1 MMCQKNCGSTVQK
14 ALLQLDLTSVARY
27 LRDHYR
33 SSNSNTNSNSS
44 SHSNNNGENTDI
56 VVGVQEAMAD
66 YPTSYASLV
75 IQCQE
80 GGSDYITDQHDGGDD
95 DDELTPTK
103 ISDFSIDDDDEEEE
117 VEGGED
123 NGNPN
128 NHDNEIRNTIIKLVA
143 DLAISELE
151 DIGFDAQFLSTERDV
166 IAHRECSARDKL
178 QKDNTNK
185 ENDDSSFMIEQ
196 EEKMNNGIL
205 GGGNGVGG
213 IATFHVGG
221 MSCAVCAG
229 SVERHFLS
237 VGAAP
242 AAARSA
248 TAGGDN
254 GENDNGEN
262 FRPRVLRAAVS
273 LPTNTAR
280 VTFSDISS
288 SASTYDDELVLMKV
302 YRSLAEECAATLT
315 KGGYT
320 CEILNIQVSPSS
332 INPTASSS
340 AGGAAEEWGGTSS
353 SLLDGAA
360 RMERTRREE
369 LHQWKFALLTSL
381 TFTVPLAVIHFASMS
396 MTDNMNIPTD
406 DDSWMSPAIKDFMM
420 FLLATPVQFGV
431 GRRYY
436 MSAYR
441 GLIHGC
447 TLGMDFLVAL
457 GTSAAYLYSTF
468 VFVYQRIA
476 EMNHNNDNDVDP
488 VMKLTP
494 TFETGAWLITFV
506 TLGKYLEAYA
516 RGKTAG
522 ALQTLMELQP
532 VSATR
537 AILSQEVMD
546 ELNCKL
552 DAVLKLKEGGEIRH
566 NLPVVLSKIDLNSI
580 PTEESDISEIRV
592 GDYLLVLPGGRIPT
606 DCLLVAREGCGKIM
620 SGRGDDNISI
630 SNESKGGGY
639 AYIDESAFSGEP
651 FPIAKRPGDLVYGA
665 SVNQL
670 SVILVRV
677 TATGEATALSRI
689 VRLVDEAQGNRAPI
703 QAQAG
708 ECPCAKL
715 HSDHCSWLA
724 NNLFL
729 TLLAC
734 RSHCV
739 NLCTMR
745 DYACHGYLCL
755 LDLAVERVFGNSRRK
770 ICGSAQIGNQRDCGC
785 MSVRIGSRNS
795 NCSNGE

>member
-14 ALLQLDLTSVARY
+14 ALLQLDLKSVTRY
-27 LRDHYR
+27 LSDHCDSGNTNS
-33 SSNSNTNSNSS
+33 SSNSNEV
-44 SHSNNNGENTDI
+44 GENI

-75 IQCQE
+75 IQWQV
-80 GGSDYITDQHDGGDD
+80 GAGSDDITEQNDGGEGVD
-95 DDELTPTK
+95 LTPT
-103 ISDFSIDDDDEEEE
+103 SFSGFSIDDDDDDEAQGG
-117 VEGGED
+117 VE
-123 NGNPN
+123 NANPN
-128 NHDNEIRNTIIKLVA
+128 NHDNEINNTLIKLVS

-151 DIGFDAQFLSTERDV
+151 DIGFDAHFISTEEDV
-166 IAHRECSARDKL
+166 IAHREFAAQEKL
-178 QKDNTNK
+178 QKDMNK
-185 ENDDSSFMIEQ
+185 ENDDSAFMIEQ
-196 EEKMNNGIL
+196 EEKMNNGIF
-205 GGGNGVGG
+205 GGEDGVGA

-242 AAARSA
+242 TARSA

-254 GENDNGEN
+254 AENDNGGN
-262 FRPRVLRAAVS
+262 VRSKVLRAAVS

-288 SASTYDDELVLMKV
+288 STSTYDNKLALMKA

-315 KGGYT
+315 KGGYA
-320 CEILNIQVSPSS
+320 CEILNVQVSQSS
-332 INPTASSS
+332 TNPTAAG
-340 AGGAAEEWGGTSS
+340 AGGADEWGGTSS

-369 LHQWKFALLTSL
+369 LHQWKIALLTSL
-381 TFTVPLAVIHFASMS
+381 IFTIPLAVIHFASMPT
-396 MTDNMNIPTD
+396 TDKMNIPTD
-406 DDSWMSPAIKDFMM
+406 DDSWMSPAMKDSMM

-468 VFVYQRIA
+468 VFFYQRIA
-476 EMNHNNDNDVDP
+476 EMNPNNNVDP

-537 AILSQEVMD
+537 VILSQEVMD
-546 ELNCKL
+546 ELNNKL
-552 DAVLKLKEGGEIRH
+552 DGVQKLKEGGEIRH
-566 NLPVVLSKIDLNSI
+566 DLPVILSKIDLNSI

-606 DCLLVAREGCGKIM
+606 DCILVAREGCGKIK
-620 SGRGDDNISI
+620 SGHGDDNTS
-630 SNESKGGGY
+630 SLNESKGGGY

-651 FPIAKRPGDLVYGA
+651 FPVAKRPGDLVYGA

-708 ECPCAKL
+708 ECSCTKL
-715 HSDHCSWLA
+715 HLIRVRCALIICS
-724 NNLFL
+724 
-729 TLLAC
+729 
-734 RSHCV
+734 
-739 NLCTMR
+739 
-745 DYACHGYLCL
+745 
-755 LDLAVERVFGNSRRK
+755 
-770 ICGSAQIGNQRDCGC
+770 
-785 MSVRIGSRNS
+785 
-795 NCSNGE
+795 